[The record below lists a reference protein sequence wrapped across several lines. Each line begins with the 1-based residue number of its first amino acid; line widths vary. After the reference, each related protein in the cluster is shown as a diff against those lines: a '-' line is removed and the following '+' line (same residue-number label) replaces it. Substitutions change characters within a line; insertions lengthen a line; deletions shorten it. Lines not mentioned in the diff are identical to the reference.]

1 LVYRRTKTNY
11 IKKKLI
17 MKKILITRKLLKP
30 CEEKASKIFEAKF
43 NVNDELYS
51 QSKLIELSQGCDAI
65 LTSLTDKMDED
76 TINKLPD
83 TVKAISNFAVGFG
96 NIDLEAAKKKNIT
109 VTNTPD
115 VLTDATAEIAMLLIL
130 GAARRASEG
139 IEYAKNSNWK
149 WSADFLIG
157 KQLTGARLGIL
168 GMGRIGRAVARLSKP
183 FGMKIH
189 YHNRSKLSAE
199 HEAGATYHENVKS
212 LFSVSDI
219 LAINCPATKETVNI
233 INKDTLEYF
242 PTGAIITNSAR
253 GDMIDDDAMIDAL
266 NRKKIYAVGLD
277 VYKGEPNLNPGYLKH
292 KNAFILPHLGSAT
305 KETRTA
311 MGNLAIDNIDEF
323 FKKGNCKNKVN

>member
-1 LVYRRTKTNY
+1 
-11 IKKKLI
+11 
-17 MKKILITRKLLKP
+17 MKKILITRRLLRV
-30 CEEKASKIFEAKF
+30 CEEKASKIFDAKL
-43 NVNDELYS
+43 NGNDELYS

-65 LTSLTDKMDED
+65 LTSITDKMDKD

-83 TVKAISNFAVGFG
+83 SIKAISNFAVGFG
-96 NIDLEAAKKKNIT
+96 NIDLEAAKDRNII

-139 IEYAKNSNWK
+139 IEYAKNNNWK

-157 KQLTGARLGIL
+157 KQLTGARLGVL
-168 GMGRIGRAVARLSKP
+168 GMGRIGRAVAKLAKA
-183 FGMKIH
+183 FGMIIH
-189 YHNRSKLSAE
+189 FHNRSKLSPE
-199 HEAGATYHENVKS
+199 LEDGAIYHDSIKS
-212 LFSVSDI
+212 LFSVSDF
-219 LAINCPATKETVNI
+219 LSINCPATKETLNI
-233 INKDTLEYF
+233 INKETLEYF

-266 NRKKIYAVGLD
+266 DRRKIYAVGLD

-292 KNAFILPHLGSAT
+292 KSAFILPHLGSAT

-311 MGNLAIDNIDEF
+311 MANLAIDNLDEF
-323 FKKGNCKNKVN
+323 FKTGKCKNKVS